1 MSRQQLPRFLEKA
14 APVAWLG
21 PEPRDRD
28 HAVIAPVDQCLA
40 RDARD
45 GSRRAW
51 RVGFAPR
58 RLHPRL

>member
-40 RDARD
+40 RDACD
-45 GSRRAW
+45 GSRCGW

-58 RLHPRL
+58 RLHQRL